1 MSKPKKRLYIILAIV
16 ALISLL
22 GVSSMA
28 LTNRRV
34 FAESNKTE
42 FSESIRAITPC
53 DGETVCLLND
63 SVYAMTQLET
73 SDCDKINS
81 LYAYSRN
88 HEDFTKTINTL
99 NNPNKDIELAEI
111 YRKTD
116 DFAPVNNV
124 LKWNSK
130 LDNVAS
136 YKVRVSYDNK
146 FTKCCYIFDNA
157 DINEGVTLSNPFAN
171 TTYYWQVI
179 ASLENGGKAYSSI
192 YSFTTA
198 DTIRTVTIDGVSNT
212 RDIGG
217 YETEFG
223 YIKQGLVYRSA
234 RLESITETG
243 LNTLKNELGIKTDLD
258 LRGEAEA
265 NNIINLPNPANLGN
279 YYAVD
284 TATYANKGMNDWSA
298 SENDPTLSGFM
309 NHSNMFPNF
318 KRIFSVFAD
327 VNNYPIDYHCAV
339 GRDRTGTVT
348 MTLKALLG
356 YDKQDIINEY
366 FVSMFATTGAWQ
378 KTNTELNYNGLV
390 IPVLDYLES
399 LEGDTLADK
408 AAYYLINKCG
418 MTQEQIDTI
427 RDIMTGKISV
437 SIPADNTISDVD
449 NYGEYSFVS
458 FEKFGEKT
466 VKTLVVNGEKV
477 SELPLEEG
485 YNWTLDNT
493 IFDFTNT
500 TINGDITLKATKE
513 ELATVKIVAMG
524 AMGNSTYEVKYEK
537 GESFDMSTLNKEG
550 YIFKVM
556 TEDATLVKTFTVE
569 SDCTLYVIYYN
580 K

>member
-1 MSKPKKRLYIILAIV
+1 MSKPKKRFYIISAIV
-16 ALISLL
+16 AIVSVF

-28 LTNRRV
+28 LTNRGV

-124 LKWNSK
+124 LKWKSN
-130 LDNVAS
+130 LNNVSS
-136 YKVRVSYDNK
+136 YKVRVAYDNK

-179 ASLENGGKAYSSI
+179 ASLENGGKVYSSI

-198 DTIRTVTIDGVSNT
+198 DTIRTVTIDGISNT

-234 RLESITETG
+234 RLESITESG

-265 NNIINLPNPANLGN
+265 NNIINRPNPANLGN
-279 YYAVD
+279 YYPVD
-284 TATYANKGMNDWSA
+284 TATYANRGANDWGM

-318 KRIFSVFAD
+318 KQIFSVFAD

-348 MTLKALLG
+348 MTLKAPLLPC
-356 YDKQDIINEY
+356 
-366 FVSMFATTGAWQ
+366 
-378 KTNTELNYNGLV
+378 L
-390 IPVLDYLES
+390 
-399 LEGDTLADK
+399 
-408 AAYYLINKCG
+408 
-418 MTQEQIDTI
+418 
-427 RDIMTGKISV
+427 
-437 SIPADNTISDVD
+437 
-449 NYGEYSFVS
+449 
-458 FEKFGEKT
+458 
-466 VKTLVVNGEKV
+466 
-477 SELPLEEG
+477 
-485 YNWTLDNT
+485 
-493 IFDFTNT
+493 
-500 TINGDITLKATKE
+500 
-513 ELATVKIVAMG
+513 
-524 AMGNSTYEVKYEK
+524 
-537 GESFDMSTLNKEG
+537 
-550 YIFKVM
+550 
-556 TEDATLVKTFTVE
+556 
-569 SDCTLYVIYYN
+569 CT
-580 K
+580 

>member
-1 MSKPKKRLYIILAIV
+1 MSKPKKRLYIISAIV
-16 ALISLL
+16 ALISVL

-99 NNPNKDIELAEI
+99 NNPNKDIEVAEI

-146 FTKCCYIFDNA
+146 FTKCCYIFDDA
-157 DINEGVTLSNPFAN
+157 DINEGVTLSNPFAD

-265 NNIINLPNPANLGN
+265 NNIINRPNPANLGN

-284 TATYANKGMNDWSA
+284 TATYANKGINDWSA

-356 YDKQDIINEY
+356 YDRQDIINEY

-390 IPVLDYLES
+390 IPVLGYLES
-399 LEGDTLADK
+399 LEGDT
-408 AAYYLINKCG
+408 
-418 MTQEQIDTI
+418 
-427 RDIMTGKISV
+427 
-437 SIPADNTISDVD
+437 
-449 NYGEYSFVS
+449 
-458 FEKFGEKT
+458 
-466 VKTLVVNGEKV
+466 
-477 SELPLEEG
+477 
-485 YNWTLDNT
+485 
-493 IFDFTNT
+493 
-500 TINGDITLKATKE
+500 
-513 ELATVKIVAMG
+513 
-524 AMGNSTYEVKYEK
+524 
-537 GESFDMSTLNKEG
+537 
-550 YIFKVM
+550 
-556 TEDATLVKTFTVE
+556 
-569 SDCTLYVIYYN
+569 
-580 K
+580 

>member
-1 MSKPKKRLYIILAIV
+1 
-16 ALISLL
+16 
-22 GVSSMA
+22 
-28 LTNRRV
+28 
-34 FAESNKTE
+34 
-42 FSESIRAITPC
+42 
-53 DGETVCLLND
+53 
-63 SVYAMTQLET
+63 
-73 SDCDKINS
+73 
-81 LYAYSRN
+81 
-88 HEDFTKTINTL
+88 
-99 NNPNKDIELAEI
+99 
-111 YRKTD
+111 
-116 DFAPVNNV
+116 
-124 LKWNSK
+124 
-130 LDNVAS
+130 
-136 YKVRVSYDNK
+136 
-146 FTKCCYIFDNA
+146 
-157 DINEGVTLSNPFAN
+157 
-171 TTYYWQVI
+171 
-179 ASLENGGKAYSSI
+179 
-192 YSFTTA
+192 
-198 DTIRTVTIDGVSNT
+198 
-212 RDIGG
+212 
-217 YETEFG
+217 
-223 YIKQGLVYRSA
+223 VYRSA

-265 NNIINLPNPANLGN
+265 NNIINRPNPANLGN

-284 TATYANKGMNDWSA
+284 TATYANKGLNDWSA

-309 NHSNMFPNF
+309 NNANMFPNF

-378 KTNTELNYNGLV
+378 KTNTELNYNGLIV
-390 IPVLDYLES
+390 QVLDYLES
-399 LEGDTLADK
+399 LEGDTLANK

-466 VKTLVVNGEKV
+466 VKTLVVNGEKA

>member
-1 MSKPKKRLYIILAIV
+1 MSKPKKRFYIISAIV
-16 ALISLL
+16 AIVSVV

-28 LTNRRV
+28 LTNRGV

-116 DFAPVNNV
+116 DFAPVNNI
-124 LKWNSK
+124 LKWKSN
-130 LDNVAS
+130 LNNVSS
-136 YKVRVSYDNK
+136 YKVRVAYDNK

-265 NNIINLPNPANLGN
+265 NNIINRPNPANLGN

-284 TATYANKGMNDWSA
+284 TATYANKGVNDWSA

-318 KRIFSVFAD
+318 KQIFSVFAD
-327 VNNYPIDYHCAV
+327 VNNYPIDYHCSV

-378 KTNTELNYNGLV
+378 KTNTELNYNGLIV
-390 IPVLDYLES
+390 QVLDYLES
-399 LEGDTLADK
+399 LEGDTLANK

-493 IFDFTNT
+493 IFDFN
-500 TINGDITLKATKE
+500 
-513 ELATVKIVAMG
+513 LASG
-524 AMGNSTYEVKYEK
+524 
-537 GESFDMSTLNKEG
+537 
-550 YIFKVM
+550 FK
-556 TEDATLVKTFTVE
+556 LII
-569 SDCTLYVIYYN
+569 LYVSSSDL
-580 K
+580 